1 MTTCTAAEVL
11 ASSTAA
17 MLAGVRADLLALDV
31 PAPQGMHGAG
41 AAERAFMLHRIDDLL
56 AALHGARVAARPSHR
71 GE

>member
-17 MLAGVRADLLALDV
+17 MLVGVRADLLALDV
-31 PAPQGMHGAG
+31 PAPQGTPCAD
-41 AAERAFMLHRIDDLL
+41 AAERASMLHRIDGLL
-56 AALHGARVAARPSHR
+56 AALHGAPVAAGPSHR